1 MAVDSKPRLGGWLL
15 VPLAWLTF
23 SILSMI
29 LVLIMYGGS
38 LFGPALHGASFS
50 PPSSALLLWGAFLL
64 TTIVMLS
71 YSAWIAWMFC
81 KRSKRLPRHYIIWLL
96 LNVLLALKAFIFS
109 PVEDSVVVNSLLIA
123 LLAASLFVPYF
134 KRSQRVKNT
143 FIGS

>member
-1 MAVDSKPRLGGWLL
+1 MAVDAKPRLGGWLL

-29 LVLIMYGGS
+29 LVLIMYGGA
-38 LFGPALHGASFS
+38 LFGPTLRGASFS

-64 TTIVMLS
+64 TTTVMLS
-71 YSAWIAWMFC
+71 YSAWIAWLFC
-81 KRSKRLPRHYIIWLL
+81 KRSPRLPRHYIIWLL

-143 FIGS
+143 FIAS